1 MPASLLVT
9 AQVAVSIRNA
19 VKTEMEEQPPLKR
32 LPPFNK
38 YHYSGWGVRSG
49 TVLPHMHH
57 ERHTATAMLAGVR
70 SCSFSMHATLLN
82 RQCNLPAYNPSK
94 GNTCKK

>member
-1 MPASLLVT
+1 MT

-38 YHYSGWGVRSG
+38 YHYGGWGVRSG
-49 TVLPHMHH
+49 TVLPP
-57 ERHTATAMLAGVR
+57 
-70 SCSFSMHATLLN
+70 HA
-82 RQCNLPAYNPSK
+82 P
-94 GNTCKK
+94 